1 MFTLDIFASGNVVV
15 YRGNSFTPT
24 EKLTKEEKH
33 FILDKVQEE
42 FFGEYSEA
50 KPKDYA
56 LSARAEERALE
67 FYPMKDY
74 NKEPN
79 YIHSCDSKTLDEV
92 YRQVFMLGYEQAEK
106 DINREMLDRMN
117 EIREKQTKAALEDL
131 NYTIKIDPALG
142 FDEGS
147 VVVYHGKEIIS
158 ALTIQDLELLHTFLY
173 AVKNNKHGAFT
184 FTRLTDEQYAEVLKR
199 YLEAKK

>member
-1 MFTLDIFASGNVVV
+1 MS
-15 YRGNSFTPT
+15 
-24 EKLTKEEKH
+24 
-33 FILDKVQEE
+33 
-42 FFGEYSEA
+42 
-50 KPKDYA
+50 
-56 LSARAEERALE
+56 RAEERALE

-79 YIHSCDSKTLDEV
+79 YIHSCDSKMLDEV
-92 YRQVFMLGYEQAEK
+92 YREVFMLGYEQAEK

-147 VVVYHGKEIIS
+147 AVVYHGKEIIS
-158 ALTIQDLELLHTFLY
+158 ILTWEDIKTI
-173 AVKNNKHGAFT
+173 
-184 FTRLTDEQYAEVLKR
+184 EQIIATSDWYDFEINGKLWSKEFYEEVLKR
-199 YLEAKK
+199 FKEAKK